1 MKLSMIEITEATVQD
16 VPLIRQLAKQ
26 TFHTTYL
33 PLLPKEKVDYLFGL
47 MYSVPSLAEQMKN
60 GQQFIVAK
68 DENGYQGYA
77 SYEINCKKTGVT
89 KIHKL
94 YVLPSSQG
102 KGLGKMLVDWIAKI
116 ARENKNEILALN
128 VYRGNPAFEFYKKIG
143 FKKIRE
149 VNIEAGD
156 GFVFND
162 FEMEMSL

>member
-1 MKLSMIEITEATVQD
+1 MIKITEATVQD

-26 TFHTTYL
+26 TFHITYL

-68 DENGYQGYA
+68 GENGHQGYA

-94 YVLPSSQG
+94 YVLPTAQG
-102 KGLGKMLVDWIAKI
+102 KGIGKILVDCIATK
-116 ARENKNEILALN
+116 ARENKNQTLALN
-128 VYRGNPAFEFYKKIG
+128 VYRNNPAFEFYKKIG
-143 FKKIRE
+143 FKKMRE
-149 VNIEAGD
+149 VNIDAGD
-156 GFVFND
+156 GFMFND
-162 FEMEMSL
+162 FEMEMDL